1 MSVSF
6 YSSSSSVVSF
16 NAIDEGDGYDLL
28 VKETVLLSGDLAVDA
43 STHYHFRPAFTVIDT
58 STVRDGLLAL
68 IGSSGTL
75 VINGTSYSNCYIKS
89 FGRAE
94 VLPRSSYIRWP
105 ISFVRETTA

>member
-1 MSVSF
+1 MTVSF

-16 NAIDEGDGYDLL
+16 NAIEESDGYDLL

-43 STHYHFRPAFTVIDT
+43 STHRHFKPSFTCIDT
-58 STVRDGLLAL
+58 STVRAGLLAL

-75 VINGTSYSNCYIKS
+75 VINGTSYANCYIRS

-94 VLPRSSYIRWP
+94 ILPRSSYIRFP
-105 ISFVRETTA
+105 ISFVQETTA